1 MEYLNRNIEEQILKA
16 LKPNKVIIVLG
27 ARRVG
32 KTELIKQI
40 LTRFENKYL
49 YLNGED
55 MDVQAILEHR
65 SQRNYEAILGPLK
78 LLIIDEAQAIP
89 DIGAKLKLM
98 IDTIEGLKI
107 LVSGSSVFDL
117 TNKLGEPLVG
127 RKTTFY
133 LYPIAQN
140 EFKSIENFV
149 QTKTALS
156 ERLIYGSYPELIQ
169 LDGNEEKSGYLKEQV
184 NSYLLKDI
192 LMYEG
197 IKKQDKIVSLLKIIA
212 YRIGSEISLESIG
225 NDLQISKNTVEKYL
239 DLLSKVFVIFR
250 ISGYS
255 KNLDNEITKK
265 SKWYFWDNGIRNA
278 IIGNFNAIN
287 QRDDVGKL
295 WENYIISER
304 TKYQTYKNTNSS
316 FYFWRTHNRQEID
329 WIEEEN
335 GNLNAYE
342 IKWNP
347 NKKEVKAP
355 SAWIKAYPDATYT
368 IITSENYLDFIIEK

>member
-1 MEYLNRNIEEQILKA
+1 MKYLNRDIEKQILKA

-32 KTELIKQI
+32 KTELIKEI
-40 LTRFENKYL
+40 LKRFENQSL

-78 LLIIDEAQAIP
+78 MLIIDEAQAIQ

-98 IDTIEGLKI
+98 IDTIKGLKI

-140 EFKSIENFV
+140 EFRSIENFV
-149 QTKTALS
+149 QTKSALP
-156 ERLIYGSYPELIQ
+156 ERLILGSYPELIQ
-169 LDGNEEKSGYLKEQV
+169 LEGNEEKTSYLKEQV

-197 IKKQDKIVSLLKIIA
+197 IKKQDKIVSLLKVIA
-212 YRIGSEISLESIG
+212 FRIGSEISLESIG

-239 DLLSKVFVIFR
+239 DLLTKVFVIFQV
-250 ISGYS
+250 SGFS

-278 IIGNFNAIN
+278 IIGNFNTIN
-287 QRDDVGKL
+287 QRDDIGKI

-304 TKYQTYKNTNSS
+304 MKFQTSKNSNTS
-316 FYFWRTHNRQEID
+316 FYFWRTHNKQEID
-329 WIEEEN
+329 WVEEEN
-335 GNLNAYE
+335 GNLNAFE
-342 IKWNP
+342 IKWNIN
-347 NKKEVKAP
+347 NKDIKAP
-355 SAWIKAYPDATYT
+355 SAWAKAYPDTTYT
-368 IITSENYLDFIIEK
+368 VITPNNYLDFITEK